1 MYTYKKTLKLMK
13 YKKTTSVCYTLTK
26 EQSFTFS
33 LYAQLF
39 LDECCYK
46 FNQDRIKSSINDALD
61 KNDYTTFMKLSED
74 YKKMIELNT

>member
-26 EQSFTFS
+26 EQSFAFS

-46 FNQDRIKSSINDALD
+46 FNQEKLKSSINDALD
-61 KNDYTTFMKLSED
+61 MKDSKTFMKLSKD
-74 YKKMIELNT
+74 YNRLLEINT